1 MVDIVPTTPELT
13 ALRSAVRQIV
23 DRYGFPYFL
32 ECARAHKEP
41 TELYEEL
48 GAAGFLGMHL
58 PEEYGG
64 GGAGLTET
72 CVALEEI
79 AAAGCPLL
87 MLVISPAICGAI
99 IAAHGSPQLK
109 QEWLPGLADG
119 TRTMAFAITEPD
131 AGSNTHALAVTAR
144 RAGEDYLINGT
155 KYWTS
160 GADQTDAILVVCR
173 DADATA
179 GKHTRLRRGERE
191 LLGDAVIQ
199 DGARDPEPIE
209 RVDRREHTP
218 MSMFVVPAGS
228 PGLSMT
234 PIEAELVQPE
244 KQFTVFFDDV
254 RVPLGNLVGEAGKG
268 FRAVFSGLNP
278 ERVTAAA
285 MSNGISR
292 YALDK
297 AVRYACE
304 RRVWNTPIGA
314 HQGLSHPMAE
324 CYMAVTQARLLTARA
339 AELCD
344 SGANAA
350 EAVNIAKYAAAE
362 AMIRTLDQAIQVHGG
377 NGMSREYGLAPLWFL
392 ARMLR
397 TAPTSREMVLNF
409 VAEHSLG
416 LPASY

>member
-1 MVDIVPTTPELT
+1 MVEIVPSTPELT
-13 ALRSAVRQIV
+13 ALRAAVRQIV
-23 DRYGFPYFL
+23 DRYGFSYFL

-64 GGAGLTET
+64 GGAGLTQT

-79 AAAGCPLL
+79 AAGGCPLL
-87 MLVISPAICGAI
+87 MIVIAPAICGSI
-99 IAAHGSPQLK
+99 IAAHGSPELK
-109 QEWLPGLADG
+109 RDWLPGLADG

-144 RAGEDYLINGT
+144 RDGSDYLINGT

-160 GADQTDAILVVCR
+160 GADQADAILVVCR
-173 DADATA
+173 DADASAT
-179 GKHTRLRRGERE
+179 K
-191 LLGDAVIQ
+191 
-199 DGARDPEPIE
+199 
-209 RVDRREHTP
+209 HTP

-234 PIEAELVQPE
+234 PIEAEVVAPE
-244 KQFTVFFDDV
+244 KQFTVFLDDV
-254 RVPLGNLVGEAGKG
+254 RVPAANLVGEAGQG
-268 FRAVFSGLNP
+268 FRAVFAGLNP

-292 YALDK
+292 YALEK
-297 AVRYACE
+297 ATRYARE
-304 RRVWNTPIGA
+304 RTVWKAPIGS
-314 HQGLSHPMAE
+314 HQGLSHPLAE
-324 CYMAVTQARLLTARA
+324 CYILVTQARLLTARA

-344 SGANAA
+344 AGANAA
-350 EAVNIAKYAAAE
+350 EAVNIAKFAAAE

>member
-1 MVDIVPTTPELT
+1 MAEILPTTPELT

-23 DRYGFPYFL
+23 DRYGFSYFL

-79 AAAGCPLL
+79 AAGGCPLL
-87 MLVISPAICGAI
+87 MIVIAPAICGTI
-99 IAAHGSPQLK
+99 IAAHGSAELK

-144 RAGEDYLINGT
+144 RAGADYLINGT

-160 GADQTDAILVVCR
+160 GADQADAILVVCR
-173 DADATA
+173 DADATTT
-179 GKHTRLRRGERE
+179 K
-191 LLGDAVIQ
+191 
-199 DGARDPEPIE
+199 
-209 RVDRREHTP
+209 HTP

-234 PIEAELVQPE
+234 PIEAELVAPE
-244 KQFTVFFDDV
+244 KQFTVFLDDV
-254 RVPLGNLVGEAGKG
+254 RVPAGNLVGAAGQG
-268 FRAVFSGLNP
+268 FRAVFAGLNP

-285 MSNGISR
+285 MSNGIAR
-292 YALDK
+292 YALEK
-297 AVRYACE
+297 ATRYARE
-304 RRVWNTPIGA
+304 RTVWKAPIGS
-314 HQGLSHPMAE
+314 HQGLSHPLAE
-324 CYMAVTQARLLTARA
+324 CYILLTQARLLTARA

-344 SGANAA
+344 AGENAA
-350 EAVNIAKYAAAE
+350 EAVNIAKFAAAE